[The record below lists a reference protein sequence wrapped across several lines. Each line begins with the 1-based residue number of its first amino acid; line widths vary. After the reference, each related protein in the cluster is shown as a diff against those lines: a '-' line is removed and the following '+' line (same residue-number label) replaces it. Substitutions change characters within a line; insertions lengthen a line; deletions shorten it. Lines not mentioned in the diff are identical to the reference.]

1 MSDLFKPFGKS
12 YTYTESELDEM
23 GEILLTAEDIK
34 KDDKLHRMVLQHLEE
49 KSGKITS
56 IQDLRDLANGK
67 KPEGNSERKR
77 L

>member
-1 MSDLFKPFGKS
+1 MSELFKPFGKS
-12 YTYTESELDEM
+12 YTYTESEMDQL

-34 KDDKLHRMVLQHLEE
+34 KDDKLHRLVLEHLEE

-56 IQDLRDLANGK
+56 IQDLRDKANGK
-67 KPEGNSERKR
+67 PEGDSERKR